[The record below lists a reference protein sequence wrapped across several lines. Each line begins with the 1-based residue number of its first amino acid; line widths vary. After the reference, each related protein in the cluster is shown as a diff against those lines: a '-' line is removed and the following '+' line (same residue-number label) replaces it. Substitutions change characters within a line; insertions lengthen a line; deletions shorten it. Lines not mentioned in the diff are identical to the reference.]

1 MQAWPICEGGPFAAA
16 ACKIKQGVVRRVPHI
31 IVFANEKGGTGKS
44 TTAVHTAVALAA
56 AGRRVAAL
64 DLDTRQRT
72 LGRYLDNRA
81 ATVTRLG
88 TELAMPS
95 YETFDPAKEESIEA
109 QIDRLGA
116 DAEVLV
122 IDTPGRD
129 DEHARAAMLRA
140 DTLVTP
146 INDSFV
152 DLDLIGEVDA
162 ETYKVRRPSFYA
174 ELVWRSR
181 TQRAKT
187 HGASVD
193 WVVLRNRMQHIE
205 ARNMRRVGAALEELS
220 RRVGFRIIPGL
231 GERVIYRELFPKGLT
246 LLDLAQIGEV
256 GLSHIAARQELR
268 EMIAG
273 FGVPEP
279 GRDAADSR
287 APALAR

>member
-1 MQAWPICEGGPFAAA
+1 MS
-16 ACKIKQGVVRRVPHI
+16 GVCQEVPHVI
-31 IVFANEKGGTGKS
+31 TFANEKGGTGKS
-44 TTAVHTAVALAA
+44 TTAVHSAVALAA
-56 AGRRVAAL
+56 QGRKVAAL

-81 ATVTRLG
+81 ATVRRLG
-88 TELAMPS
+88 IELPMPI
-95 YETFDPAKEESIEA
+95 YATFDPDKGESLDA
-109 QIDRLGA
+109 VLDRLSDGA
-116 DAEVLV
+116 EFLV

-129 DEHARAAMLRA
+129 DPASRAAMVRA

-162 ETYKVRRPSFYA
+162 ETYRVRRPSFYA
-174 ELVWRSR
+174 ELVWNSR
-181 TQRAKT
+181 TQRAKA

-205 ARNMRRVGAALEELS
+205 ARNMRRVGDALSELS

-246 LLDLAQIGEV
+246 LLDLNAISDV
-256 GLSHIAARQELR
+256 CVSHIAARQELR

-273 FGVPEP
+273 LALPAPGGSDAEP
-279 GRDAADSR
+279 RQAAM
-287 APALAR
+287 AG

>member
-1 MQAWPICEGGPFAAA
+1 
-16 ACKIKQGVVRRVPHI
+16 VPHFI
-31 IVFANEKGGTGKS
+31 TFANEKGGTGKS
-44 TTAVHTAVALAA
+44 TTAVHSAVALAA
-56 AGRRVAAL
+56 QGRKVAAL

-81 ATVTRLG
+81 ATMRRQG
-88 TELAMPS
+88 AELPMPA
-95 YETFDPAKEESIEA
+95 YATFDPDKGEPFEA
-109 QIDRLGA
+109 VLERLGEN
-116 DAEVLV
+116 AEFVV

-129 DEHARAAMLRA
+129 DPWSRAAMIRA

-162 ETYKVRRPSFYA
+162 ETYRVRRPSFYA
-174 ELVWRSR
+174 ELVWNSR

-193 WVVLRNRMQHIE
+193 WVVLRNRVQHIE
-205 ARNMRRVGAALEELS
+205 ARNKRRVGDALAELS

-246 LLDLAQIGEV
+246 LLDLNEIEDVAM
-256 GLSHIAARQELR
+256 SHIAARQELR

-273 FGVPEP
+273 FALPEP
-279 GRDAADSR
+279 GDDLVRQAMAG
-287 APALAR
+287 

>member
-1 MQAWPICEGGPFAAA
+1 L
-16 ACKIKQGVVRRVPHI
+16 PHF

-44 TTAVHTAVALAA
+44 TTAVHSAVALAA

-81 ATVTRLG
+81 ATIRRLG
-88 TELAMPS
+88 IDLPMPT
-95 YETFDPAKEESIEA
+95 YETFDPAKGEEIDH
-109 QIDRLGA
+109 QIDRLAQDA
-116 DAEVLV
+116 DVLV
-122 IDTPGRD
+122 VDTPGRD
-129 DEHARAAMLRA
+129 DPYARAAMLRA

-162 ETYKVRRPSFYA
+162 ETYRVRRPSFYA
-174 ELVWRSR
+174 ELVWNSR
-181 TQRAKT
+181 TQRAKS

-193 WVVLRNRMQHIE
+193 WVVLRNRMQHVE
-205 ARNMRRVGAALEELS
+205 ARNMRRVGAALDELS
-220 RRVGFRIIPGL
+220 RRVGFRVIPGL

-246 LLDLAQIGEV
+246 LLDLAQIGQV
-256 GLSHIAARQELR
+256 GIAHIAARQELR

-273 FGVPEP
+273 LQLPDTG
-279 GRDAADSR
+279 AA
-287 APALAR
+287 APRPRSAAMAG

>member
-1 MQAWPICEGGPFAAA
+1 VG
-16 ACKIKQGVVRRVPHI
+16 KIKDGLSFMAGAAPHF

-56 AGRRVAAL
+56 GGRTVAAL

-81 ATVTRLG
+81 ESIKRTGVALH
-88 TELAMPS
+88 MPRH
-95 YETFDPAKEESIEA
+95 ETFNPDKHDLDALI
-109 QIDRLGA
+109 
-116 DAEVLV
+116 AEVSEGVDVVV

-129 DEHARAAMLRA
+129 DPHARQAMLRA

-152 DLDLIGEVDA
+152 DLDLIGQVDA
-162 ETYKVRRPSFYA
+162 ETYRVRRPSFYA
-174 ELVWRSR
+174 ELVWNSR

-205 ARNMRRVGAALEELS
+205 ARNMRRVGDALNELS
-220 RRVGFRIIPGL
+220 RRVGFRVIPGL

-246 LLDLAQIGEV
+246 LLDLAQLGEV
-256 GLSHIAARQELR
+256 NIAHIAARQELR

-273 FGVPEP
+273 FGLPEK
-279 GRDAADSR
+279 GQAA
-287 APALAR
+287 APQAPVSAAV

>member
-1 MQAWPICEGGPFAAA
+1 MAS
-16 ACKIKQGVVRRVPHI
+16 PHF

-44 TTAVHTAVALAA
+44 TTAVHSAVALAA
-56 AGRRVAAL
+56 QGRRVAAI

-81 ATVTRLG
+81 ATMRRAGLD
-88 TELAMPS
+88 LPMPA
-95 YETFDPAKEESIEA
+95 YATFDAATDETLEAVIERIA
-109 QIDRLGA
+109 R
-116 DAEVLV
+116 DAEIVV

-129 DEHARAAMLRA
+129 DPHSRAAMIRA

-162 ETYKVRRPSFYA
+162 ETYRVRRPSFYA
-174 ELVWRSR
+174 ELVWNSR
-181 TQRAKT
+181 TQRAKA

-205 ARNMRRVGAALEELS
+205 ARNMRRVGEAMNELS
-220 RRVGFRIIPGL
+220 RRVGFRVIPGL

-246 LLDLAQIGEV
+246 LLDLQAIGEV
-256 GLSHIAARQELR
+256 GLTHIAARQELR

-273 FGVPEP
+273 LALPEP
-279 GRDAADSR
+279 GTL
-287 APALAR
+287 PARSTAMAG

>member
-1 MQAWPICEGGPFAAA
+1 MAGIA
-16 ACKIKQGVVRRVPHI
+16 PH
-31 IVFANEKGGTGKS
+31 VLTFANEKGGTGKS
-44 TTAVHTAVALAA
+44 TTAVHAAVALAA
-56 AGRRVAAL
+56 QGKSVAAL
-64 DLDTRQRT
+64 DLDSRQRT
-72 LGRYLDNRA
+72 LGRYLDNRLA
-81 ATVTRLG
+81 SVRRLG
-88 TELAMPS
+88 LDLPMPAH
-95 YETFDPAKEESIEA
+95 ETFDPGRGESL
-109 QIDRLGA
+109 D
-116 DAEVLV
+116 DAIKRVGEGSDFLI

-129 DEHARAAMLRA
+129 DPQARQAIVRA

-162 ETYKVRRPSFYA
+162 ETYRVRRPSFYA
-174 ELVWRSR
+174 ELVWNSR

-205 ARNMRRVGAALEELS
+205 ARNMRRVGEAMNELS

-246 LLDLAQIGEV
+246 LLDLQAIGEV
-256 GLSHIAARQELR
+256 GLAHIAARQELR

-273 FGVPEP
+273 LALPEP
-279 GRDAADSR
+279 GAVPARSAAM
-287 APALAR
+287 AG